1 MTLATLPAHWPSSWR
16 EALAH
21 ATSARQP
28 TPSEDA
34 RRTLRDLILAQ
45 HQGDDPSQ
53 ATCDQELHRWAQQ
66 IHPHP
71 HPGQTLPERRLS
83 WPVQHHRT
91 TAERWPETTKGPWPA
106 WPRSPRRSGLNSNL
120 TSFSQRALL
129 AYWLALDADPWLP
142 WSAPDDPLI
151 WGWPE
156 ALLAHNHVG
165 LLQRCFEHP
174 HRPTADRLRQRR
186 LDITHP
192 LIGRTRIPWLHVAAT
207 HSDGQLLQLFLET
220 GLDPQQTDD
229 DGRTALFWAQG
240 RSRAL
245 LQAKGLSRT
254 TQDSLGYTATAYQA
268 TLGYVPSRP
277 PPTGS
282 ELIQTAWGYLH
293 GGHWARLESLL
304 RTHRLAWWEWT
315 QPLPRRP
322 SLPAAGFLAHL
333 ALQTLDTPSGTM
345 ADHSTALRSLLD
357 RLAQSQPADLAT
369 RMAMPGIS
377 QAFLLALLVRHAP
390 RPLNATREPVTL
402 TGALGLDGQTS
413 NTCLASLTEHWAT
426 WRRWLPLLQRPQRGW
441 ILRQHEFTEVL
452 TGTIAQH
459 LDTAASIHVERFWRE
474 VMAGL
479 QRAPARIFLVP
490 PLLQAL
496 TLWEDR
502 RPMREDRLPFPLRA
516 HLGTRIWQGLADL
529 MAAPDGAQTRAAP
542 LNMQRDLVTPWTAT
556 WEQWRHRAPEPLHL
570 VGLPAKAQQRLM
582 LTFPHLRGQS
592 RQRQLECLQTAQ
604 PTALRRQRG

>member
-1 MTLATLPAHWPSSWR
+1 MTMALFGAHWPASWR
-16 EALAH
+16 EVLAH
-21 ATSARQP
+21 PSSARQP
-28 TPSEDA
+28 PPSEEA
-34 RRTLRDLILAQ
+34 RRTLRALILSQ
-45 HQGDDPSQ
+45 QLGVGCPQ
-53 ATCDQELHRWAQQ
+53 ATCDQELHRWAQR

-71 HPGQTLPERRLS
+71 HPGQNLPERRLS
-83 WPVQHHRT
+83 WPVQHHRPT
-91 TAERWPETTKGPWPA
+91 VERWPENTKGPWPV
-106 WPRSPRRSGLNSNL
+106 WPRSPHRSRLDSNL

-129 AYWLALDADPWLP
+129 AYWLALGADPWLP
-142 WSAPDDPLI
+142 WSAPDDPLT

-174 HRPTADRLRQRR
+174 HCPPADHLGQRR
-186 LDITHP
+186 LDVTHP
-192 LIGRTRIPWLHVAAT
+192 LIGRTRIPWLHAAAT
-207 HSDGQLLQLFLET
+207 HSDGQLLQLFLEA

-229 DGRTALFWAQG
+229 DGRTALFWSQG

-245 LQAKGLSRT
+245 LQVKGLSQT
-254 TQDSLGYTATAYQA
+254 VQDPLGYTATAYQA
-268 TLGYVPSRP
+268 TLGYAPSRP

-282 ELIQTAWGYLH
+282 DLIQTAWGYLH

-304 RTHRLAWWEWT
+304 RTHQLAWWEWT
-315 QPLPRRP
+315 QFLPRRP

-333 ALQTLDTPSGTM
+333 TFQILDTSSVAI
-345 ADHSTALRSLLD
+345 ADDPTSLRRLID

-402 TGALGLDGQTS
+402 TDALGLDGLTS
-413 NTCLASLTEHWAT
+413 NACLVILTEHWAT

-452 TGTIAQH
+452 TGRVAQH
-459 LDTAASIHVERFWRE
+459 LDAAASIHVERFWRE

-479 QRAPARIFLVP
+479 QRAQARIFLVP

-502 RPMREDRLPFPLRA
+502 RPEQDVRVPFPLRA

-529 MAAPDGAQTRAAP
+529 MAAPDGAQTRATP
-542 LNMQRDLVTPWTAT
+542 LNVQRDLVTPWTAT

-570 VGLPAKAQQRLM
+570 VGLPAKTRERLM
-582 LTFPHLRGQS
+582 LMFPHLLGQS

-604 PTALRRQRG
+604 PTTLRRRRG